1 MHLSRFICVS
11 SLLYVLPSIV
21 LALETSQLAQE
32 KAVQPQ
38 MPTSASTTRVSD
50 TVGNETFNNR
60 KVTLESQLSAEVKV
74 VGADSF
80 IFEGDAIKWQLTN
93 VGSHD
98 AIIESIEITW
108 PEQYGNLWQIVFNGK
123 IFEGEVSP
131 SSAII
136 TQSQLGEDKHR
147 TLKKEK
153 IRDLHFKFD
162 GEFIATEQD
171 QISVSVSIRNGEVLY
186 FSGGVLLLENSATDA
201 LAPGLPPDPAEAGKQ
216 TLEGI
221 DSDRDGVR
229 DDLQVAIAKIE
240 YYSIFDKASALQS
253 AAAYQKGIL
262 SGAKILNFDEVNKL
276 ILKAEDC
283 MRFVFGNEQY
293 PIQKELIKALVLNT
307 PDRAAAFKNL
317 ASKYFEVEI
326 DPEKDLMGLANFTVG
341 GCRSACQPMR
351 PVNIG
356 LIRLCP
362 ARIR

>member
-1 MHLSRFICVS
+1 MFQTKSRRLTQFLRLICIP
-11 SLLYVLPSIV
+11 SLLYVLPSTAF
-21 LALETSQLAQE
+21 ALESSRLGLKIEYVNEPVTINKKGRLSISAAALLKPHAQ
-32 KAVQPQ
+32 AN
-38 MPTSASTTRVSD
+38 TRRVSD
-50 TVGNETFNNR
+50 NSSNQTTIKRE
-60 KVTLESQLSAEVKV
+60 VTLKSQLSAEVKV

-171 QISVSVSIRNGEVLY
+171 QISISVSIRNGEVLL
-186 FSGGVLLLENSATDA
+186 FNGGNLSNDYSETDSI
-201 LAPGLPPDPAEAGKQ
+201 APGLPPDPAEAGKQ
-216 TLEGI
+216 TLEGV
-221 DSDRDGVR
+221 DSDGDGVR
-229 DDLQVAIAKIE
+229 DDLQVAIAEID
-240 YYSIFDKASALQS
+240 YYSILDKASALQS

-262 SGAKILNFDEVNKL
+262 SGAKMLNFDEVNRL
-276 ILKAEDC
+276 ILKAENC
-283 MRFVFGNEQY
+283 MRYVFGNEQFH
-293 PIQKELIKALVLNT
+293 IQKELIKALVLNT
-307 PDRAAAFKNL
+307 PDRVAAFKNL
-317 ASKYFEVEI
+317 ASKFVEVKI
-326 DPEKDLMGLANFTVG
+326 DPEKNLGKECD
-341 GCRSACQPMR
+341 
-351 PVNIG
+351 
-356 LIRLCP
+356 
-362 ARIR
+362 